1 MRPGFCIVPEK
12 VTNQNRNILLNLFQ
26 YFFLNFMIHF
36 KRSETIK
43 LTVAP
48 MTAKIIVFT
57 ISSERIL
64 GMILKNVPET
74 VPIGRLLFGSISR
87 QINVILILTE
97 GIFNVLTGA
106 LIVGNFSKGSIINSN
121 LTDG

>member
-1 MRPGFCIVPEK
+1 MRSGFYIVYER

-26 YFFLNFMIHF
+26 YLFLNFIIHF
-36 KRSETIK
+36 KRSEIIK

-48 MTAKIIVFT
+48 ITPKIIVFT

-74 VPIGRLLFGSISR
+74 VPIGRLLFDSI
-87 QINVILILTE
+87 TC
-97 GIFNVLTGA
+97 
-106 LIVGNFSKGSIINSN
+106 
-121 LTDG
+121 